1 VKPKKQELEHAAQLL
16 AETPAL
22 AELVRSFQAKAGRPP
37 YRIGEWALVG
47 IAAGYELGRA
57 RGLQVVR
64 MAVEGSAELMLQHLQ
79 AAPAARG
86 RGGKRRGH
94 A

>member
-1 VKPKKQELEHAAQLL
+1 VSGPKRDELERAAQLL

-22 AELVRSFQAKAGRPP
+22 RAVVDQFRTRARRPP
-37 YRIGEWALVG
+37 YRIGDLALVG

-57 RGLQVVR
+57 RGLEMVR
-64 MAVEGSAELMLQHLQ
+64 AAVQGSAELVLQQLA
-79 AAPAARG
+79 AAPARRG
-86 RGGKRRGH
+86 RKRRGH